1 MSSGAQEKQ
10 VLSRE
15 DVLVGQESTSMNEA
29 IELVGGRLVDR
40 GVVEASYVDSMK
52 AREENV
58 STYLGNGVAMPHGTF
73 EAKEAIKGT
82 GIVVAQF
89 PDGIDWGAGTAHI
102 VIGLAAE
109 GDDHVQVLS
118 QMAEVLQDEELCEQ
132 LWTTTD
138 GDLLYDTLSGAG
150 GEDDDDDDAPAEETI
165 VISNPSGLHARPA
178 TLIVQLAAA
187 SPADLTIS
195 KGDKTAK
202 ASSIMSVL
210 ALGAVSGDS
219 VTLATSG
226 GTAEE
231 ERELMKAAA
240 EILTSNDEGH

>member
-1 MSSGAQEKQ
+1 
-10 VLSRE
+10 
-15 DVLVGQESTSMNEA
+15 MNEA

-89 PDGIDWGAGTAHI
+89 PEGIDWGVGTAHI

-138 GDLLYDTLSGAG
+138 GDFLHATLSTPASEE
-150 GEDDDDDDAPAEETI
+150 EDEDSDVAAEETI

-187 SPADLTIS
+187 SPAELTIT
-195 KGDKTAK
+195 KGEKTAK

-210 ALGAVSGDS
+210 ALGAVSGDA

-231 ERELMKAAA
+231 ERDLMKAAA
-240 EILTSNDEGH
+240 EILTSNDGEH